1 MAYSQL
7 TQIPSTIAEKLQE
20 LEDMTIQCMK
30 CGECQAECPL
40 YQNNFQETSVAR
52 GKISLLE
59 FIMNGQ
65 VSSSDESYSVL
76 DYCVHCGKCRDTCSS
91 GVLTDLIFFKAKNIL
106 REVHPMS
113 WKGKTIL
120 KVAMEKPQV
129 MASASPFLHAGGA
142 ANNAISGVKLLQS
155 LKNHLPG
162 TLLRRN
168 VKTPAKKSFT
178 KIFRGWHY
186 AEKEKMRVVF
196 YPGCAIN
203 FIYNDWGEEI
213 TEFLNEKGVSVFIP
227 DSGRCCG
234 IPSATMGNLD
244 LYLKNFHKNA
254 DELEAAETEYVIT
267 ACPTCSYGIG
277 ELGESLSGRH
287 PNFKVMDILVF
298 LHDVLGY
305 SQKISIPEKTSLH
318 TPCHY
323 DKDRKEDLQNIVN
336 DFLDSDFVPLKKS
349 GCCGFG
355 GTFNLKN
362 YDVSIS
368 IAKEKIDELREKD
381 VSVLY
386 APCPGC
392 AMQLHDAAKD
402 SDIKVVHPISL
413 MSNRQ

>member
-1 MAYSQL
+1 MQDYQFR
-7 TQIPSTIAEKLQE
+7 QNPSAVAEKLHE

-30 CGECQAECPL
+30 CGVCQAECPL

-59 FIMNGQ
+59 FIINGQ
-65 VSSSDESYSVL
+65 ISRAEEVYPVL
-76 DYCVHCGKCRDTCSS
+76 DYCVHCGKCRETCSS

-106 REVHPMS
+106 REIHSMS
-113 WKGKTIL
+113 RKEKYALEI
-120 KVAMEKPQV
+120 AMEKPQV
-129 MASASPFLHAGGA
+129 VASLSPVLHAGGA
-142 ANNAISGVKLLQS
+142 INNALSRVDILQS

-162 TLLRRN
+162 SLFRRN

-178 KIFRGWHY
+178 KKYQGWHY
-186 AEKEKMRVVF
+186 AQKETMRVIF

-203 FIYNDWGEEI
+203 YVYDNWGEEI
-213 TEFLNEKGVSVFIP
+213 TEILNVLGVSVFIP
-227 DSGRCCG
+227 PSGRCCG
-234 IPSATMGNLD
+234 IPAATMGNLD
-244 LYLKNFHKNA
+244 QYLKNFHKNA
-254 DELEAAETEYVIT
+254 DEFESAGAEYVIT
-267 ACPTCSYGIG
+267 ACPTCGYGIG
-277 ELGESLSGRH
+277 ELGESLSGRNPH
-287 PNFKVMDILVF
+287 YKVMDILVF

-323 DKDRKEDLQNIVN
+323 DKNKKGDLQNIVT
-336 DFLDSDFVPLKKS
+336 DFIDSDFVPMEKS

-368 IAKEKIDELREKD
+368 IAKEKIEELKEKN

-392 AMQLHDAAKD
+392 AMQLHDAAKGTG
-402 SDIKVVHPISL
+402 IKVMHPVSL
-413 MSNRQ
+413 MNPRR